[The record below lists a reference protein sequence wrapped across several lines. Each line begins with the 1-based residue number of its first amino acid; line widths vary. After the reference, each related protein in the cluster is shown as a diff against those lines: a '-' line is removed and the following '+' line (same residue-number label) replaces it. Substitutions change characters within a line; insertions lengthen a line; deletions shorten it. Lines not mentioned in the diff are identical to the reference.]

1 MRFNRHAHEI
11 IKLKTLGLFAFLCL
25 SFISLATI
33 AYSAAPLPPPFAG
46 LCPDN
51 IGFDFEPA
59 CIPCSATVVA
69 TETAEWLT
77 PGIGDNA
84 GTTPRLALHLTSEF
98 TAMKVW
104 MTSIFWE
111 DNLLPAL
118 MLMSEQ
124 LSAVAMQQASIIGQF
139 LDAKQQLETQQVFQE
154 LQARAHKDYHP
165 SIGVCEFGS
174 GAKSLAAS
182 ERKAELNEL
191 VLSKRS
197 QDRSLGNANTNAAV
211 GDSGD
216 KESRIKQFREKFC
229 DPADNNNGL
238 SYLCEWDQTQKLT
251 GNIGASDKKR
261 ENKDIDF
268 VRTVDSPWTLDVD
281 FTNTTLTDNEE
292 EIMALANNLYGHEVF
307 IRPPSKSLQ
316 TQSGVRI
323 SNMQKLYLD
332 MRSVLAKRS
341 VAENSFN
348 AITAMKTSGAP
359 GSHDYLVELVKQ
371 LGVPAADVDKLLGP
385 NPSYNAQMEVLTKK
399 IFQNPDF
406 YTNLY
411 DTPANVDRKGVA
423 IQAIALMQKFDLY
436 KSYLRN
442 EANLSVLLELSV
454 QDLQDEVE
462 NQINDLQGE
471 GTKASH

>member
-1 MRFNRHAHEI
+1 M
-11 IKLKTLGLFAFLCL
+11 
-25 SFISLATI
+25 
-33 AYSAAPLPPPFAG
+33 
-46 LCPDN
+46 
-51 IGFDFEPA
+51 
-59 CIPCSATVVA
+59 
-69 TETAEWLT
+69 
-77 PGIGDNA
+77 
-84 GTTPRLALHLTSEF
+84 
-98 TAMKVW
+98 
-104 MTSIFWE
+104 
-111 DNLLPAL
+111 
-118 MLMSEQ
+118 
-124 LSAVAMQQASIIGQF
+124 
-139 LDAKQQLETQQVFQE
+139 
-154 LQARAHKDYHP
+154 
-165 SIGVCEFGS
+165 
-174 GAKSLAAS
+174 
-182 ERKAELNEL
+182 
-191 VLSKRS
+191 
-197 QDRSLGNANTNAAV
+197 
-211 GDSGD
+211 
-216 KESRIKQFREKFC
+216 
-229 DPADNNNGL
+229 
-238 SYLCEWDQTQKLT
+238 
-251 GNIGASDKKR
+251 
-261 ENKDIDF
+261 
-268 VRTVDSPWTLDVD
+268 RTVDSPWTLDVD